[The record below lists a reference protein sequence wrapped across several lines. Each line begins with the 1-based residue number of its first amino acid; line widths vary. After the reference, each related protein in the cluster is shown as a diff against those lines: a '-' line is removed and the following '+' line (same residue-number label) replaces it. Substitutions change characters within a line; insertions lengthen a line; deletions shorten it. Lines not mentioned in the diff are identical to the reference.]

1 MDQQDPMLMNLKEA
15 YESGTWQNSEEE
27 IKADTHQAMARFESI
42 RQELSSAE
50 FKNQLYAD
58 S

>member
-15 YESGTWQNSEEE
+15 YESGAWQNSEEE
-27 IKADTHQAMARFESI
+27 IKEDTYQAMARFESI

>member
-15 YESGTWQNSEEE
+15 YESGAWHNSEEE
-27 IKADTHQAMARFESI
+27 IKEDTHQAMARFESI